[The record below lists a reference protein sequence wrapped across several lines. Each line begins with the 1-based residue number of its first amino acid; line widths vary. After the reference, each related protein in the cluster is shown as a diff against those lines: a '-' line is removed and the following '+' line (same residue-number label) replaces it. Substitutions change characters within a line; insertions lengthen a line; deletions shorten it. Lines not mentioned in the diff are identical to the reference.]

1 MTSNLLKAAQRAMF
15 ASLLVAAV
23 AACSTAPVTQTAA
36 LPQAQGWVDSAQVP
50 VGADAPNGL
59 ESNAEGGN

>member
-23 AACSTAPVTQTAA
+23 AACSTAPVQTAA
-36 LPQAQGWVDSAQVP
+36 LPQEQGWVDSAQLP
-50 VGADAPNGL
+50 AGADAPDGL
-59 ESNAEGGN
+59 VSNADGGN